1 METIEL
7 KVAGMTCA
15 SCANSVSK
23 ALKRVAGVQDVHVDL
38 ARGAASVTG
47 DQTAQKTP
55 ELIAA
60 LAAAGYEASA
70 DSSPGIAAGAGASH
84 APPLPFKG
92 MRLLLPLID
101 AMDARTNSQGIAAA
115 PLGLF
120 AAYWATCCGGP
131 SRPAKR

>member
-47 DQTAQKTP
+47 DQTPQKTP

-84 APPLPFKG
+84 AP
-92 MRLLLPLID
+92 
-101 AMDARTNSQGIAAA
+101 AAA
-115 PLGLF
+115 RSKGHGG
-120 AAYWATCCGGP
+120 CCC
-131 SRPAKR
+131 R

>member
-47 DQTAQKTP
+47 DQTAQKRP

-84 APPLPFKG
+84 APAAVRSKG
-92 MRLLLPLID
+92 H
-101 AMDARTNSQGIAAA
+101 G
-115 PLGLF
+115 G
-120 AAYWATCCGGP
+120 CCC
-131 SRPAKR
+131 R